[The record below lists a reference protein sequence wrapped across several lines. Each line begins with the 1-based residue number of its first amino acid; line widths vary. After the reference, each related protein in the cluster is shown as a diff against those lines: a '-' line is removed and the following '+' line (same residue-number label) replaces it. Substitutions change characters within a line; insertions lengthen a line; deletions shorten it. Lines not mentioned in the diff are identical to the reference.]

1 MCLPFAFAVGG
12 NIVFDI
18 DVNVGVKVLP
28 AAVVVGV
35 AVDVLVAFVVSGVCC

>member
-18 DVNVGVKVLP
+18 DVNVGVKVLL
-28 AAVVVGV
+28 AAVVGV